1 MLLSIDEIE
10 KYRENNRIEAKRAMG
25 GLPESIWETYSA
37 FANTLGGVILLGV
50 DEHSDKS
57 LHPLKLPDP
66 AKLVKEFWDIINN
79 PNKVNLNILSE
90 RNIQIVNDD
99 ENEFIVIEVPK
110 AQRTDKPI
118 YINGNPMTGTYR
130 RDGSGDYRCSKNV
143 VQTMLRDASVKSQ
156 DMQVLKEM
164 SLDVFDYECIKR
176 YRQRMKTYRP
186 GHVWEELEDN
196 EFLYRLG
203 GIGRDEDGH
212 MHPTAAGLLMF
223 GFEYEIVKEFPSY
236 FLDYQENVDEDTRW
250 TDRIISSSGD
260 WNGNVY
266 DFYFKVYNK
275 ISQGLKV
282 PFKLEG
288 GARIDDTP
296 IHQAIREALA
306 NALINADY
314 YGQAGVV
321 IKRTPNTIEISNPG
335 GFRMDIED
343 AKSGGVSDPRNTILM
358 KMFNLINIGE
368 RAGSGIPKI
377 YSIWKKE
384 GWKSPELKE
393 LFNPDRIVL
402 SLGLEKNAD
411 KKMPIK
417 NADKKMP
424 IKNADKTVN
433 KRELIIDYLTANPVA
448 KTAEISEIIGTKDRR
463 ARDILREMVKEGILE
478 FDGSNRN
485 RVYMLKR

>member
-1 MLLSIDEIE
+1 MLLNINDIE

-50 DEHSDKS
+50 EEYKDKS
-57 LHPLKLPDP
+57 LHPLKLTNPD
-66 AKLVKEFWDIINN
+66 KMIKEFWDIINN
-79 PNKVNLNILSE
+79 PNKVSLNILSE
-90 RNIQIVNDD
+90 KNIQVVNDSS
-99 ENEFIVIEVPK
+99 NTFIVIEVPK

-130 RDGSGDYRCSKNV
+130 RDGSGDYRCSKSV
-143 VQTMLRDASVKSQ
+143 VQAMLRDAAVKSQ
-156 DMQVLKEM
+156 DMQVLQEL

-186 GHVWEELEDN
+186 GHVWEELDDN

-203 GIGRDEDGH
+203 GVGRDEDGH

-223 GFEYEIVKEFPSY
+223 GYEYEIVKEFPSY
-236 FLDYQENVDEDTRW
+236 FLDYQEDIDEDTRW

-275 ISQGLKV
+275 MSQSLKV
-282 PFKLEG
+282 PFKFEG

-296 IHQAIREALA
+296 IHEAIREALA

-314 YGQAGVV
+314 YGQVGVV
-321 IKRTPNTIEISNPG
+321 IKRTADSIEISNPG

-343 AKSGGVSDPRNTILM
+343 AKSGGVSDPRNITLM

-377 YSIWKKE
+377 YNTWEKQGLKL
-384 GWKSPELKE
+384 PELTECFK
-393 LFNPDRIVL
+393 PDRIVL
-402 SLGLEKNAD
+402 FLQFEKNADKKMPIKSAD

-417 NADKKMP
+417 NADKLL
-424 IKNADKTVN
+424 N
-433 KRELIIDYLTANPVA
+433 KRELIIDYLTANPAA
-448 KTAEISEIIGTKDRR
+448 KTAEISGIIGTKDRR
-463 ARDILREMVKEGILE
+463 TRDILKEMVEDGIIE
-478 FDGSNRN
+478 TDGGNRN
-485 RVYMLKR
+485 RIYMLKR